1 MSGEALHELRK
12 CFLEAYDEN
21 NDGKIDIREVT
32 SGNEVHINKVFREAL
47 HRHCCQRH
55 YGPGLCLLLPNQELE
70 K

>member
-32 SGNEVHINKVFREAL
+32 SGNEVHIHKVFREAPEHL
-47 HRHCCQRH
+47 
-55 YGPGLCLLLPNQELE
+55 
-70 K
+70 